1 MGLRAMK
8 FERAWLAAFLVGMP
22 VVYLLGWLGAR
33 NRAATSWSW
42 VELLGLALFA
52 ALAVLGLKK
61 SPWFLVIGIAGHGI
75 AWDSWHYK
83 NSAYVP
89 DWYAVAC
96 LLVDLALGAYVA
108 ARVPIYA
115 SRLVQKN

>member
-1 MGLRAMK
+1 MQ

-33 NRAATSWSW
+33 SRTAASWSW

-52 ALAVLGLKK
+52 ALAVLGFKN

-75 AWDSWHYK
+75 AWDSWHYR
-83 NSAYVP
+83 NSTYVP
-89 DWYAVAC
+89 DWYSVAC
-96 LLVDLALGAYVA
+96 MLVDLALGAYVA
-108 ARVPIYA
+108 ARIPAYA
-115 SRLVQKN
+115 SRRSQKN